1 MLLGELMEQ
10 LNQIKEVWKDILWL
24 SLWDLFFLISRFSHC
39 ICFSCDTVVDQ
50 SGRVCLFFP
59 SSPPSSQQSICM
71 WMGGWFCVEH
81 GVSVVNKRDDTKED
95 TVCIAKR
102 REEK

>member
-1 MLLGELMEQ
+1 
-10 LNQIKEVWKDILWL
+10 
-24 SLWDLFFLISRFSHC
+24 
-39 ICFSCDTVVDQ
+39 
-50 SGRVCLFFP
+50 
-59 SSPPSSQQSICM
+59 M

-102 REEK
+102 REGTMKEQVVL